1 MLCRWPGG
9 AGDLS
14 SSYQTSAAWGNS
26 QRGKWCLTL
35 PVEECQLPTAPL
47 LQMNRKSCGCI
58 HGRALCPILH
68 SLRVQRTRRG
78 YRESTVRYCWSL
90 SDHPKCTV
98 RGEVNI
104 CLLANH
110 FYSIFMIRFYSL
122 LQVIFFS
129 IFKSYPQKNIWREVS
144 FAKV

>member
-14 SSYQTSAAWGNS
+14 SSSQTSAAGGNS
-26 QRGKWCLTL
+26 RRGKWCLTL

-47 LQMNRKSCGCI
+47 LQMNRKSCGCS
-58 HGRALCPILH
+58 HGCVPCPILH

-78 YRESTVRYCWSL
+78 FSENTVRYCGTL

-110 FYSIFMIRFYSL
+110 FNFIFMIHFYYL
-122 LQVIFFS
+122 LQVIFLQYHDS
-129 IFKSYPQKNIWREVS
+129 SLILRKIFEEK
-144 FAKV
+144 